1 MKTDHI
7 QCLSNC
13 HRHTGNSLEHKNILC
28 HVHGHIAVPENT
40 DIFLA
45 KIFLMLH
52 DRIALAAIFS
62 RSFRELQFTDIP
74 RYCRLCHMISG
85 LFQIL
90 RKLLLRLNLIFS
102 DQLHDLTVSVNLH
115 VCCPFLISSCIS
127 VQFTSFEVIRTP
139 PCVSC
144 SAIPL

>member
-1 MKTDHI
+1 
-7 QCLSNC
+7 
-13 HRHTGNSLEHKNILC
+13 
-28 HVHGHIAVPENT
+28 
-40 DIFLA
+40 
-45 KIFLMLH
+45 
-52 DRIALAAIFS
+52 
-62 RSFRELQFTDIP
+62 
-74 RYCRLCHMISG
+74 MISG

-90 RKLLLRLNLIFS
+90 RKLLLRLDLIFS